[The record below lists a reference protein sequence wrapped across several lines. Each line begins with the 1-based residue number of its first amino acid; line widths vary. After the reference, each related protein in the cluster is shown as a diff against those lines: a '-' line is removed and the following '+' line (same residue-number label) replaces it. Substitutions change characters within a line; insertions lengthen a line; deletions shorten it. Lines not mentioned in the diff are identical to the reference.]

1 MSNLQIVK
9 LINPIQMTISGT
21 FTPKGAYNA
30 GTDYAVGD
38 QVDYNGS
45 SYIMYADAAAGTVP
59 TNTSYWG
66 LIASKGDTGATGADS
81 TVPGPAGADGLTVS
95 VNSVTQVAGDI
106 SLTQDNIPDGTTNK
120 AYTATEQTKLAG
132 IATGATANPNA
143 INNVVEDTT
152 PQLGGNLDS
161 NGHNIQVKG
170 TNGVITITS
179 DTDGG
184 EFNIGS
190 NASGTLAIYGSGGNT
205 LGVKLLDGD
214 IEIGDTAKGV
224 ILTAPNASRW
234 RITVDNSGNL
244 TTTSI

>member
-1 MSNLQIVK
+1 MPVQKVFLLNQNTPVVI
-9 LINPIQMTISGT
+9 PSGLV
-21 FTPKGAYNA
+21 PKGAYDNS
-30 GTDYAVGD
+30 TDYSVGD
-38 QVDYNGS
+38 SVDYNGS
-45 SYIMYADAAAGTVP
+45 SYVMYVDAAAGTLP
-59 TNTSYWG
+59 TDTTYWQV
-66 LIASKGDTGATGADS
+66 LANKGATGATGADS

-95 VNSVTQVAGDI
+95 VNSITQVAGDI

-120 AYTATEQTKLAG
+120 AYTATEQSKLAG

-170 TNGVITITS
+170 TNGIITITS

-184 EFNIGS
+184 DFNIGS
-190 NASGTLAIYGSGGNT
+190 NASGTLAIYGTGGNT
-205 LGVKLLDGD
+205 LSVKLLDGD
-214 IEIGDTAKGV
+214 MEIGDTAKGV